1 MAAAI
6 TTQFAISFFTA
17 LISQDSEEN
26 LLCSPASISSAL
38 ALVAAGSRGNT
49 LDEIGKVFGLKHDSS
64 VDLLAS
70 KVLKEMKDS
79 VQECSGA
86 CALNAA
92 NALWLEQDFEA
103 LKSYTDF
110 LKAFDVVVSK
120 ADFKNNSKDAAAKV
134 NKWVSDIT
142 NGKIMKL
149 FPDGQLDETTKAVL
163 VNALY
168 FKGSWAKPFDKKLT
182 KNSDFHVSS
191 STPPISVDMMF
202 HSGDFKYLYQYD
214 CSLVEL
220 PYASGEFSMT
230 ILVPHEIDGLSVI
243 QSSINLDKITTWMKS
258 LQGAEKET
266 VDVFLPKFK
275 VSQKI
280 DMKSHF
286 SGLGVKDMFTNKA
299 DLSGISGGK
308 DLYISSAFHQAVVE
322 VNEEG
327 TEAAAATG
335 LGVSFMSLPPELRA
349 DRPFLFWISSS
360 KTNSLLFLGK
370 VYNPNK

>member
-1 MAAAI
+1 MAIAV

-26 LLCSPASISSAL
+26 VLCSPASISSAL

-49 LDEIGKVFGLKHDSS
+49 LDEIRKVFSLNHDSFS
-64 VDLLAS
+64 DLAS
-70 KVLKEMKDS
+70 KVLKEMKETS
-79 VQECSGA
+79 QGCHGT

-92 NALWLEQDFEA
+92 NGLWLEQDFEA

-110 LKAFDVVVSK
+110 LKAFEVVVSK
-120 ADFKNNSKDAAAKV
+120 ADFKNNSKEAAANV

-149 FPDGQLDETTKAVL
+149 FPDGQLDENTKAVL

-168 FKGSWAKPFDKKLT
+168 FKGSWATPFDKTLT
-182 KNSDFHVSS
+182 KKSDFHVSP

-202 HSGDFKYLYQYD
+202 HSGDFKYLYQDD
-214 CSLVEL
+214 CALVQL
-220 PYASGEFSMT
+220 PYASGEFTMT
-230 ILVPHEIDGLSVI
+230 VLVPHETDGLNSI
-243 QSSINLDKITTWMKS
+243 QSSLNLDRITAWMES
-258 LQGAEKET
+258 LQGTEKET
-266 VDVFLPKFK
+266 VDIYLPKFK

-280 DMKSHF
+280 DMKSHLA
-286 SGLGVKDMFTNKA
+286 GLGVKDMFTNKA

-308 DLYISSAFHQAVVE
+308 DLYVSSAFHQAVVE

-327 TEAAAATG
+327 TEAAASTG
-335 LGVSFMSLPPELRA
+335 FGISFMSLPPEVRA
-349 DRPFLFWISSS
+349 DRPFLFWITSS

-370 VYNPNK
+370 VHNPNK